1 MKGRALELLPR
12 QHYPTD
18 EWRLIE
24 RRFSLPLLPRMET
37 LFALANGYL
46 GLRGNLEEGRPGHD
60 HATFVAGFH
69 ETWPI
74 THAEEA
80 FGLAKTGQTIVN
92 VPDGKLIKL
101 YVDDE
106 PLFLPTARLSSYERV
121 LDMRAGTLDRSLV
134 WETPSGKQVLV
145 RSRRL
150 VSARHRHLAA
160 FEFEV
165 TLLNADA
172 PIVISS
178 QLLNRQDSDAPDEPR
193 ASLDPRAARSF
204 PTRVLH
210 QQLRRVDGERIVFG
224 YRCADSKMTL
234 ACGVDHLMRTECE
247 YSVQVDASEDLG
259 KVAYLIEARAGTP
272 VYLTKFAAYHTSRS
286 VPTRELAD
294 RSDRVLTRAVGTGL
308 EPLVAAQR
316 KALDEF
322 WDRSDVVVEAV
333 PELQQAIR
341 WNLFQLWQASVRAE
355 GSGIPAKGLTGG
367 GYEGHYFWDIEIF
380 VLPFLTYTEPRIARN
395 VLRFRHS
402 LLPSAR
408 ARAIELNHK
417 GALYPWRTIQGDE
430 ASAYYQAGTAQYHLN
445 ADIAFAVKRYVEVS
459 GDNRFLGE
467 EGVEMLVQTARL
479 WVDLGFYDGGGV
491 FHLHSVTGPDEYTTV
506 VNDNAFTN
514 VMARA
519 HLRYAA
525 DVVERLAQHEPE
537 RFSVLI
543 QDWQL
548 NRREPAEW
556 RRVADAMFIPYDE
569 KLGIIPQDAHFL
581 ERKVWDFA
589 NTPAE
594 NYPLLLHYHPLAI
607 YRHQVIKQAD
617 VILAMFLLARLSWI
631 AVS

>member
-1 MKGRALELLPR
+1 
-12 QHYPTD
+12 
-18 EWRLIE
+18 
-24 RRFSLPLLPRMET
+24 
-37 LFALANGYL
+37 
-46 GLRGNLEEGRPGHD
+46 
-60 HATFVAGFH
+60 
-69 ETWPI
+69 
-74 THAEEA
+74 
-80 FGLAKTGQTIVN
+80 
-92 VPDGKLIKL
+92 
-101 YVDDE
+101 
-106 PLFLPTARLSSYERV
+106 
-121 LDMRAGTLDRSLV
+121 
-134 WETPSGKQVLV
+134 
-145 RSRRL
+145 
-150 VSARHRHLAA
+150 
-160 FEFEV
+160 
-165 TLLNADA
+165 
-172 PIVISS
+172 
-178 QLLNRQDSDAPDEPR
+178 
-193 ASLDPRAARSF
+193 
-204 PTRVLH
+204 
-210 QQLRRVDGERIVFG
+210 
-224 YRCADSKMTL
+224 
-234 ACGVDHLMRTECE
+234 
-247 YSVQVDASEDLG
+247 
-259 KVAYLIEARAGTP
+259 
-272 VYLTKFAAYHTSRS
+272 
-286 VPTRELAD
+286 
-294 RSDRVLTRAVGTGL
+294 
-308 EPLVAAQR
+308 
-316 KALDEF
+316 
-322 WDRSDVVVEAV
+322 VVVEAV

-395 VLRFRHS
+395 VLGFRHS
-402 LLPSAR
+402 LLPNAR

-537 RFSVLI
+537 RFSVLT

-569 KLGIIPQDAHFL
+569 KLGIMPQDAHFL

-617 VILAMFLLARLSWI
+617 VILAMFLLGDEFDLDLKARNFAYYDPLTTSDSSLSPPVHAIVAAEIGEEPAALEHFRVALLMDLADVGGNVDHGVHVASAGGVWLTI
-631 AVS
+631 VCGFGGLRDFDGRISFDPRLPTPWRRLRFPLLVAGQRFDVDLTHDQIGFRLRNGTPLEITVHDRPVTLIPGETVTVSLDATLCKGPDANSWEPGGTVGASPAG